1 VSSSDAQQHPPQPRR
16 GWTLHVG
23 LAGAA
28 VAVSLVAAGSLVGVA
43 ALTGSLVWSTLG
55 AVTAAV
61 MLCLALWLVL
71 RRLACLRGPSVVGSW
86 IRRPVGLLILLAA
99 AALLSLTWL
108 LPGSVT
114 THGNSGP
121 AGSVDRIEW
130 LVRPDGSRLA
140 VHLTRASAAT
150 KPPLVVVH
158 GGPGVADMAHDAPA
172 FASLATDRNVYIYDR
187 VGTGASTR
195 LADPLQY
202 TIGRAVQDLE
212 ALRIKI
218 GAAQIALHSHSWG
231 ARIAVAYAQDHPDRV
246 SALVLSAPG
255 DLPVDGGVMTPGD
268 LTTRLDAGQKARL
281 YVRLFRP
288 RNLFTY
294 ALTAADARVAHQVA
308 GDREMDARFAA
319 IYHDSTPALF
329 CEERLAERVGTN
341 GLGYYAHYIPQLHAD
356 PADEPVDLDRLARVT
371 APVLVIKP
379 ACDYVPWS
387 TAGYRR
393 AFPQS
398 RLVMIPDAG
407 HVAYLEQPELYL
419 QTVDA
424 FLHDRA
430 LPLPTR
436 DGATVPPD
444 YRGTP

>member
-1 VSSSDAQQHPPQPRR
+1 MVSA
-16 GWTLHVG
+16 
-23 LAGAA
+23 
-28 VAVSLVAAGSLVGVA
+28 VAAGSLVGVA
-43 ALTGSLVWSTLG
+43 AVTGSLTSSTLG
-55 AVTAAV
+55 AVTAALIV
-61 MLCLALWLVL
+61 CLALWLVL
-71 RRLACLRGPSVVGSW
+71 RRLAVRRGLSVVGSW
-86 IRRPVGLLILLAA
+86 IRRPVGLLILLTA
-99 AALLSLTWL
+99 AALLSLSWL
-108 LPGSVT
+108 LPGPVSA
-114 THGNSGP
+114 HSDSGST
-121 AGSVDRIEW
+121 ASVDGIEW

-140 VHLTRASAAT
+140 VYVMRAPAAT
-150 KPPLVVVH
+150 KPPLVMIH

-172 FASLATDRNVYIYDR
+172 FAPLATDRDVYIYDR
-187 VGTGASTR
+187 VGAGASTR

-218 GAAQIALHSHSWG
+218 GAAQIALHAHSWG

-281 YVRLFRP
+281 NLRLVRP

-294 ALTAADARVAHQVA
+294 ALTGADARVAHRVA
-308 GDREMDARFAA
+308 GDQEMDARFAA
-319 IYHDSTPALF
+319 IYRDSTPALF
-329 CEERLAERVGTN
+329 CDERLADRVGTA

-379 ACDYVPWS
+379 ACDYLPWS

-393 AFPQS
+393 AFSQS
-398 RLVMIPDAG
+398 RLVMIADAG

-419 QTVDA
+419 ETVDA

-430 LPLPTR
+430 LPLPTLN
-436 DGATVPPD
+436 GATVPPD
-444 YRGTP
+444 YRGTR